1 MSFTAAILW
10 RDVATVVGVAGVVG
24 VGLVS
29 LATVNNNEQTF
40 ATIYPRR
47 KTLSRTRRHDYRE
60 RCHADRCISAHWV
73 H

>member
-10 RDVATVVGVAGVVG
+10 RDGATVVGVVG
-24 VGLVS
+24 VGLS

-40 ATIYPRR
+40 ATIYCER
-47 KTLSRTRRHDYRE
+47 KTVSRTRHHDYWGC
-60 RCHADRCISAHWV
+60 CHADRCISAHWV

>member
-10 RDVATVVGVAGVVG
+10 RDVVSVVGVASVVG

-40 ATIYPRR
+40 ATIYRGR
-47 KTLSRTRRHDYRE
+47 KTLSRTRHRDY
-60 RCHADRCISAHWV
+60 
-73 H
+73 